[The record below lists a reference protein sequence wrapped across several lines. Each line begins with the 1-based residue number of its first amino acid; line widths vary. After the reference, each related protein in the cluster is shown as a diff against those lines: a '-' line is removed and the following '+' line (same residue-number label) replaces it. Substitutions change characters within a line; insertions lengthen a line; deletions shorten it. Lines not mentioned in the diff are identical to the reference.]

1 MNSQEQAAVST
12 DTETVEFQYSDRTY
26 RITGE
31 AGEYLLEKIR
41 ETGTFYE
48 LDLLEEISEIL
59 PGGHQTAIDV
69 GANLGNH
76 TLYLAGHLGLDVIAI
91 EPERFNVDLLR
102 ENISANG
109 LSDKVD
115 VLPYAAMASRGSV
128 QLRQNIQGN
137 RGTFTA
143 HVSSEGIEAI
153 VLDEIQRDRGI
164 GLIKIDVEGAEL
176 EVLEGARRLIKDHNP
191 IIVIEAHT
199 SDDRRSISQFFASM
213 QYEPAAI
220 AGISDNY
227 FWMPIKA
234 GRDAKDAVWSRGV
247 IEGLRKEHRFS
258 KAVLDEVSNARREI
272 HEISANVTR
281 DESDMTELL
290 SLMQGEQSNSGIADR
305 SGRFLTAEE
314 AFQLKGEIREH
325 LAAVE
330 RLRRSLAED
339 SASHANL
346 IGTHSRGINANI
358 DDMRA
363 VLRPINALLERT
375 LESNALDGEVRS
387 LVRDAE
393 ARIESLLE
401 AKSERGQEALEAL
414 SAKLLSAVQH
424 GDARSEEALS
434 QTRALR
440 DLIDERLQPSNQL
453 DKSRSVDNASEPDER
468 LIVAYAKLA
477 HRLERADPRAWSAK
491 TLIDSLISQLDISTE
506 LSTRLSLHDR
516 KEGRFTGDPQ
526 RALAEMREL
535 PRNSD
540 GKLPMRDRVRVGI
553 ASMKGREQGLR
564 RVIEIIAPQ
573 ADEVFVYLNDMNEI
587 PAILPRK
594 SNVKF
599 FTGPDVGDRGKFAFL
614 NGFTGY
620 YITCD
625 DDIEYA
631 PFHIHSIVDGIEK
644 YSRTSVVGW
653 HGSIFKDKFS
663 TFYDSNSRQVLSF
676 RFLRGLDTPVHLLG
690 TGVCGFH
697 TDTLQIRFE
706 EFLHANMADVFL
718 AIAAKNQKVPMVVLA
733 HGKDW
738 AKPLDVGPSISSVS
752 LKKDEAPKGGLDV
765 AKTVS
770 DLVLKN
776 RPWSILKP
784 EANYERKTFSV
795 AFVGRTDRVRW
806 RKGGILKSAHLT
818 VDQLRRFGVDV
829 LLEDIVTGDPQG
841 LHGRA
846 ADIVMLYVGD
856 PERPDFRQI
865 EKLVQHHAT
874 AGRKIIINL
883 SYNGK
888 ASRAKFI
895 VDKITYWS
903 NKYPNAV
910 YLMVFTE
917 AALSAE
923 LLSKIR
929 NQAVLVPKTLVFPD
943 EPVASFRQSE
953 GVFVGDI
960 AKLSDDSL
968 LDYPASEWLASIR
981 RALPGTK
988 IYGVRQYEPKYHVN
1002 LDIDEVWPFLAD
1014 VDFVDKIAR
1023 RRLMVSLVKYAT
1035 FEMVPVES
1043 AGLGVPVIY
1052 PEMPQSLS
1060 EHLGLSGVRV
1070 DSPDELE
1077 RVLPV
1082 IYRDPL
1088 VWRSLS
1094 ESGISRARS
1103 SELNNSA
1110 GQLYVRLLG
1119 LL

>member
-1 MNSQEQAAVST
+1 MNSQDQTAVSP
-12 DTETVEFQYSDRTY
+12 DTETVEFEYSDRTY

-31 AGEYLLEKIR
+31 VGEYLLEKVR
-41 ETGTFYE
+41 GTGTFYE
-48 LDLLEEISEIL
+48 LDLLEKISEVL
-59 PGGHQTAIDV
+59 PAGRQTAIDV

-91 EPERFNVDLLR
+91 EPESFNVELLR
-102 ENISANG
+102 KNISANG
-109 LSDKVD
+109 LSEAVD
-115 VLPYAAMASRGSV
+115 VLPYAAMANGGNV
-128 QLRQNIQGN
+128 QLRQSIQGN

-153 VLDEIQRDRGI
+153 VLDDIQRDRSI
-164 GLIKIDVEGAEL
+164 GLIKIDVEGAEI
-176 EVLEGARRLIKDHNP
+176 EVLEGARRLIKAHNP

-199 SDDRRSISQFFASM
+199 SDDRRAISEFFASM
-213 QYEPAAI
+213 EYEPAAI

-247 IEGLRKEHRFS
+247 IEGLRKEHRLS

-272 HEISANVTR
+272 HKISENVTR
-281 DESDMTELL
+281 DDSEITELL
-290 SLMQGEQSNSGIADR
+290 SLMQVERGNSGTANREGR
-305 SGRFLTAEE
+305 SLTAEE
-314 AFQLKGEIREH
+314 DRQLKAEIREY
-325 LAAVE
+325 LASVE
-330 RLRRSLAED
+330 RLRRSLTED
-339 SASHANL
+339 SANQANL
-346 IGTHSRGINANI
+346 IGAHSRGINSNI
-358 DDMRA
+358 DD
-363 VLRPINALLERT
+363 LRTALKPINALLERT
-375 LESNALDGEVRS
+375 LDTNALNGEIRS
-387 LVRDAE
+387 LVQDAE
-393 ARIESLLE
+393 ARIEGFLE
-401 AKSERGQEALEAL
+401 VKGERDQKASEAL
-414 SAKLLSAVQH
+414 SAELSNAIH
-424 GDARSEEALS
+424 NGDARSEEVLS

-440 DLIDERLQPSNQL
+440 DLIDERLKSSNDL
-453 DKSRSVDNASEPDER
+453 DRTGAGESIPEPDER

-477 HRLERADPRAWSAK
+477 HRLERADPRAWSAQ

-506 LSTRLSLHDR
+506 LSTRLGLHER

-535 PRNSD
+535 PRKSD
-540 GKLPMRDRVRVGI
+540 GKLPLRDRVRVGI

-573 ADEVFVYLNDMNEI
+573 ADEVFVYLNDMAEV

-614 NGFTGY
+614 DGFSGY

-631 PFHIHSIVDGIEK
+631 PFHIHSIIDGIEK

-653 HGSIFKDKFS
+653 HGSIFKDNFK

-697 TDTLQIRFE
+697 TDTLQIGFE
-706 EFLHANMADVFL
+706 EFVHANMADVFL
-718 AIAAKNQKVPMVVLA
+718 AIAAKNQNVPMVVLA

-752 LKKDEAPKGGLDV
+752 LKKDEAPKDGLDV
-765 AKTVS
+765 ARTVS
-770 DLVLKN
+770 DLVLKS
-776 RPWSILKP
+776 RPWNILKP

-795 AFVGRTDRVRW
+795 AFVGRTDRIRW
-806 RKGGILKSAHLT
+806 KKGGILKSAHLT

-865 EKLVQHHAT
+865 EKLVQHHAA

-883 SYNGK
+883 SYNGRD
-888 ASRAKFI
+888 SRASFI
-895 VDKITYWS
+895 VDKIMHWS
-903 NKYPNAV
+903 NKYPNMV

-917 AALSAE
+917 AALSTE
-923 LLSKIR
+923 PLSRIR
-929 NQAVLVPKTLVFPD
+929 KQAVLVPKTLVFPD
-943 EPVASFRQSE
+943 EPVASFAQSE

-960 AKLSDDSL
+960 AKLSDNAL

-988 IYGVRQYEPKYHVN
+988 IYGVRQYRPKYDVD
-1002 LDIDEVWPFLAD
+1002 LDIDEVWPFLTDA
-1014 VDFVDKIAR
+1014 DFVDKIAR
-1023 RRLMVSLVKYAT
+1023 RRLMISLVKYAT

-1060 EHLGLSGVRV
+1060 EHLGASGVRV
-1070 DSPDELE
+1070 DSPFELE
-1077 RVLPV
+1077 QVLPAV
-1082 IYRDPL
+1082 YRDPL